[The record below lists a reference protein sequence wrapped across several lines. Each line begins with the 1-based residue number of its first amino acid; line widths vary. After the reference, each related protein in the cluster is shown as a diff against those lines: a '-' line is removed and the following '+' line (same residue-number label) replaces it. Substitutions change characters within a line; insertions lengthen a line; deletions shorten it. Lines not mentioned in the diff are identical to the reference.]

1 MKGFKVFNPD
11 FTCRGFIYEVG
22 KDYTHE
28 GSFSPCNS
36 GFHFCE
42 KLIDCFNYYPW
53 EKGSTNRV
61 AEVEAIGEVK
71 TEGDKSCTN
80 HITIIREIS
89 WQEVLDAVNTGKG
102 NTGRG
107 NAGHYNAGH
116 YNAGH
121 YNAGHYNAGRNNAGD
136 NNAGHYNAGH
146 YNAGSFNACNHS
158 AGDFCTVEPPYMLFN
173 KPSLAS
179 REDVQNSRAWRIC
192 RQLRV
197 VDDECNKIEYK
208 QAWANLWASLS
219 NSEKI
224 TVQTLTNFDAAIFF
238 ELSGIQV

>member
-116 YNAGH
+116 YNAG
-121 YNAGHYNAGRNNAGD
+121 
-136 NNAGHYNAGH
+136 
-146 YNAGSFNACNHS
+146 SFNACNHS